1 MKYSTTIGEKTFII
15 EINRDG
21 EITIDGQAYPI
32 DLRAIDEVT
41 FSLLLDSISY
51 EALVDT
57 TSDENVNVLLRGR
70 LYAAQVMDERATRL
84 SKAGGGPAVPAGEFT
99 LKSPMPGLIVAI
111 QVNEGDAVK
120 KGQTLIVLESM
131 KMENELKA
139 PHDGTVGSIKV
150 KLRQSVDQ
158 HQALLVVV

>member
-1 MKYSTTIGEKTFII
+1 MLSSRPDARAEPDCLAAL
-15 EINRDG
+15 RDG
-21 EITIDGQAYPI
+21 
-32 DLRAIDEVT
+32 
-41 FSLLLDSISY
+41 
-51 EALVDT
+51 VDRGRGPA
-57 TSDENVNVLLRGR
+57 VLRGQPR
-70 LYAAQVMDERATRL
+70 
-84 SKAGGGPAVPAGEFT
+84 GGPAVPAGEFT

-111 QVNEGDAVK
+111 PVNEGDAVK

-158 HQALLVVV
+158 HQALLVVL